1 MYKFFK
7 TNNLQIL
14 KFIFTGLI
22 ASIINYIIYV
32 SLLFVFENILIATA
46 FGYLSGLLCSFV
58 LAKIWVFRNRSTL
71 PVLKSFSLF
80 CFVYFLGGIAMY
92 VVIITSNQVINNY
105 KIAWILGA
113 LVASINNFLG
123 SKYFSF
129 RK

>member
-32 SLLFVFENILIATA
+32 SLLFIFENILIATA

>member
-7 TNNLQIL
+7 INNLQIL

-92 VVIITSNQVINNY
+92 VVLITSNQVINNY

>member
-1 MYKFFK
+1 MYKFLK

-22 ASIINYIIYV
+22 ASIINYIIYF
-32 SLLFVFENILIATA
+32 SFLFVFENILIATA

-58 LAKIWVFRNRSTL
+58 LSKIWVFRHRSRL

-80 CFVYFLGGIAMY
+80 FLVYFLGGIAMY
-92 VVIITSNQVINNY
+92 VVIISLNQVINNN
-105 KIAWILGA
+105 KIAWIFGA
-113 LVASINNFLG
+113 LIAAINNFLG

-129 RK
+129 KK